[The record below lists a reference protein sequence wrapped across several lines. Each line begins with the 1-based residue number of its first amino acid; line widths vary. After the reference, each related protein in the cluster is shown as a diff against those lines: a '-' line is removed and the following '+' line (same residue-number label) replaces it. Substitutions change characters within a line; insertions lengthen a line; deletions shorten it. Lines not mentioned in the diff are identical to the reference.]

1 MLVAEPMLTLPNLV
15 IIGAPKCATTSL
27 HAYLSAHPDVFM
39 SRQKELHF
47 FLTTASWG
55 TWSKGIEWYAAQFE
69 EGADC
74 RVRGEASPGYSID
87 PHVEAAVE
95 HMARVL
101 PTVKLVYMVREP
113 ISRIQSNY
121 TEELYGGRIPPS
133 ITLEQILSAEA
144 GDSGLLGH
152 YHRAF
157 VYTSLYHRQLC
168 RYWERF
174 PPAQMHVM
182 AMESLAQDPVAALQR
197 LFSFLGVADDFLPPN
212 LDARLN
218 EKSAK
223 RLRTVNPTRLLVR
236 VPQYQRISNLFPEPM
251 KCLYRRVISRKVE
264 HEQLVHISPES
275 HAYLRSLL
283 VPDLKRLVDAT
294 GVSFEEWQGVRE

>member
-1 MLVAEPMLTLPNLV
+1 
-15 IIGAPKCATTSL
+15 
-27 HAYLSAHPDVFM
+27 
-39 SRQKELHF
+39 
-47 FLTTASWG
+47 
-55 TWSKGIEWYAAQFE
+55 
-69 EGADC
+69 
-74 RVRGEASPGYSID
+74 
-87 PHVEAAVE
+87 
-95 HMARVL
+95 MAMVL

-133 ITLEQILSAEA
+133 ITLEQILGAEA

-157 VYTSLYHRQLC
+157 VYTSLYHRQIH

-174 PPAQMHVM
+174 SPAQMHIM
-182 AMESLAQDPVAALQR
+182 AMESLAKDPVAALQS
-197 LFSFLGVADDFLPPN
+197 LFSFLGVTDDFVPPN

-223 RLRTVNPTRLLVR
+223 RLRVVNPTRVLAL
-236 VPQYQRISNLFPEPM
+236 VPQYQRISSLFSEPV
-251 KCLYRRVISRKVE
+251 KRLYRRVISREVE
-264 HEQLVHISPES
+264 LEQLVQISPES

-283 VPDLKRLVDAT
+283 APDLKRLFDAT
-294 GVSFEEWQGVRE
+294 GVSFDEWQSSRE